1 MNNIEDIKNK
11 WEKTRLLEEL
21 PEDEQYSMSQ
31 LLENEARHILS
42 TYQDVNESE
51 LSYICFPLI
60 RRIFQ
65 SSGFFEEGDCPLTFT
80 YETSALPEFTYF
92 KPDEEESSV
101 ATTQVYDFESS
112 PSKEVVEKI
121 CSNCYYSLDAEVG
134 LTAELAERFR
144 NELNEK
150 HKGKHLIFGDPI
162 MMREEDGER
171 IYSYRCAVLPGGS
184 RLHEGGYKE

>member
-11 WEKTRLLEEL
+11 WENTRLLEEL

-31 LLENEARHILS
+31 LLENEAKLA
-42 TYQDVNESE
+42 N
-51 LSYICFPLI
+51 ICFPLI

-65 SSGFFEEGDCPLTFT
+65 SSGFFEEGDCLLTFT
-80 YETSALPEFTYF
+80 YETSVLPAFTYF

-101 ATTQVYDFESS
+101 ATTQVYDFDFQM
-112 PSKEVVEKI
+112 SKEEVEKI
-121 CSNCYYSLDAEVG
+121 RNNRHNAIDGEVE
-134 LTAELAERFR
+134 LTSILSEAFR

-150 HKGKHLIFGDPI
+150 HKGKHLIFGYPI

-171 IYSYRCAVLPGGS
+171 IYSYRCAVLEVQDYTKEDIKNEK
-184 RLHEGGYKE
+184 RLI

>member
-1 MNNIEDIKNK
+1 
-11 WEKTRLLEEL
+11 
-21 PEDEQYSMSQ
+21 MSQ

-42 TYQDVNESE
+42 TYKDVNESQ
-51 LSYICFPLI
+51 LANICFPLI

-65 SSGFFEEGDCPLTFT
+65 SSGFFEEGDCLLTFT
-80 YETSALPEFTYF
+80 YETSVLPAFTYF

-101 ATTQVYDFESS
+101 ATTQVYDFDFQM
-112 PSKEVVEKI
+112 SKEEVEKI
-121 CSNCYYSLDAEVG
+121 RNNRHNAIDGEVE
-134 LTAELAERFR
+134 LTSILSEAFR

-150 HKGKHLIFGDPI
+150 HKGKHLIFGYPI

-171 IYSYRCAVLPGGS
+171 IYSYRCAVLPRGS

>member
-42 TYQDVNESE
+42 IYKDVNESQ
-51 LSYICFPLI
+51 LANICFPLI

-80 YETSALPEFTYF
+80 YETSVLPAFTYF

-101 ATTQVYDFESS
+101 ATTQVYDFDFQM
-112 PSKEVVEKI
+112 SKEEVEKI
-121 CSNCYYSLDAEVG
+121 RNNGHNAIDGEVE
-134 LTAELAERFR
+134 LTSILSEAFR

-150 HKGKHLIFGDPI
+150 HKGKHLIFGYPI

>member
-11 WEKTRLLEEL
+11 WEKTGLLENL

-31 LLENEARHILS
+31 LLENEVRHIRF
-42 TYQDVNESE
+42 TYQDVNERE
-51 LSYICFPLI
+51 LTYICFLLI

-65 SSGFFEEGDCPLTFT
+65 SSGSFEEGDCPLTFT
-80 YETSALPEFTYF
+80 YETSVVPAFTYF

-121 CSNCYYSLDAEVG
+121 CSNCYYALDAEVG

-150 HKGKHLIFGDPI
+150 HKGKHLIFGNPI

-184 RLHEGGYKE
+184 RLHEGRYKE